1 MLVEMLLKSEL
12 GRVFKL
18 KEELSRHALSNA
30 SVNLRELKSWVRIHL
45 PADDAVRKAILS
57 QPDEMSASAFLEI
70 AVSWDRMMMSV

>member
-1 MLVEMLLKSEL
+1 MLVEMLLKSGL